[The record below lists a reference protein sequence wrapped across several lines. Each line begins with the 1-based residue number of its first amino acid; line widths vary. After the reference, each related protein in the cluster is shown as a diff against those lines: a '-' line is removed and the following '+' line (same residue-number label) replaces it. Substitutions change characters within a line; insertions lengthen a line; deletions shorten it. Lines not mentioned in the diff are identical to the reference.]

1 MSTRRSIA
9 SIVGLKSPLTAEHPA
24 GFAPSGGGRTWW
36 AHLEFTRINMTPT
49 IPRKKI
55 EDLRALHASRAVPRR
70 SGILQRTAAIVQ
82 FCSRRSRVSFHPC
95 VRCNAVMTLPFV
107 SCTLPRIGGTRP
119 LCCLNPAEPS
129 SCQQQNGDHDIRG
142 HADPSARPTQKR
154 RVSARQP
161 GPCTSPFPTIRP
173 EAGRPKPASRKRRR
187 KATIQRQS
195 GECRQPRCRRGRPEW
210 LCETVDRENRGVAR
224 TQENPAGERR
234 HAPTARP
241 REEPSP
247 PSLIQFSRGVGVLEG
262 YRRTSE
268 IVSNTCR

>member
-1 MSTRRSIA
+1 MYVNPEIHRIDCWSQVA
-9 SIVGLKSPLTAEHPA
+9 KHLLTAEHPA

-107 SCTLPRIGGTRP
+107 SGTLPRIGGTRP

-142 HADPSARPTQKR
+142 HADPSARPTQNAEYQRDSQDHVRRLFPPYDPKQDGRSQRRESDGAKQPSSANQANADSPDVDAVGQNGCVKR
-154 RVSARQP
+154 
-161 GPCTSPFPTIRP
+161 
-173 EAGRPKPASRKRRR
+173 
-187 KATIQRQS
+187 
-195 GECRQPRCRRGRPEW
+195 
-210 LCETVDRENRGVAR
+210 
-224 TQENPAGERR
+224 
-234 HAPTARP
+234 
-241 REEPSP
+241 
-247 PSLIQFSRGVGVLEG
+247 
-262 YRRTSE
+262 
-268 IVSNTCR
+268 